1 MRALRR
7 SLHFVPGINE
17 RMFNKSLT
25 LAADALILDLEDSVS
40 PELKQQARTQSC
52 DWLKEADFGGREKL
66 VRINPLD
73 SPWGRDDLE
82 AIVQCAPDAVVIPKI
97 TDLGDVEAIDDL
109 LTEQELKQE
118 LAPVSIPLI
127 IIATETPTAVL
138 NLSQMIRHQR
148 INGAAWGAE
157 DLAAELGARA
167 KRDSE
172 GNYLE
177 VFSVA
182 RSFCLLAAVA
192 AEVQPID
199 APFVDIK
206 DSEGLKRECALT
218 ASMGFTGKL
227 TIHPSQ
233 IDVVN
238 KVFLPSAEE
247 VEKAEELLAAFEK
260 SQQEGRMAFTFN
272 GEMVD
277 VPHLKKARSIIARA
291 NLAKENTQ

>member
-1 MRALRR
+1 MSVLRR

-40 PELKQQARTQSC
+40 PELKQQARNQVC
-52 DWLKEADFGGREKL
+52 DWLREADFGERDKL
-66 VRINPLD
+66 IRINPLD

-82 AIVQCAPDAVVIPKI
+82 AIAECSPDAIVVPKV
-97 TDLGDVEAIDDL
+97 TRLSDVEVIDSVLIDR
-109 LTEQELKQE
+109 ELSQE
-118 LAPVSIPLI
+118 LAPGGISLI
-127 IIATETPTAVL
+127 VIATETPGAVL
-138 NLSQMIRHQR
+138 NLSQFIQHKR
-148 INGAAWGAE
+148 IDGAAWGAE
-157 DLAAELGARA
+157 DLAAELGATA
-167 KRDSE
+167 KRDSD
-172 GNYLE
+172 GNYLD

-182 RSFCLLAAVA
+182 RSICLLAAVA

-199 APFVDIK
+199 APFVDIR
-206 DSEGLKRECALT
+206 DSDGLERECALT

-233 IDVVN
+233 IDIVN
-238 KVFLPSAEE
+238 KAFLPSAEE
-247 VEKAEELLAAFEK
+247 IDQAEELLAAFEK

-277 VPHLKKARSIIARA
+277 VPHLKKARNIVERA
-291 NLAKENTQ
+291 GLAKRNQ